1 MRFLSIL
8 VAAVFAIVCAPLAVS
23 AHKLNQSYVYFQVKE
38 DSLSGRFE
46 VILEDADKIVPMD
59 SNGDGKVTREEF
71 LAKAPQ
77 LFDSLAGALTL
88 KNGGET
94 LSISSTGFDT
104 LGQGATIENK
114 LFGQLSFDIQELSE
128 IPEAIEVDYVYLF
141 DDIDPTHSGY
151 AIIEENYRTGVADNE
166 AFISLIFGPGT
177 GAQELSL
184 MGQSWFT
191 VLYDF
196 VIHGVWH
203 IWIGYD
209 HILFLVSL
217 LISSVMVLKAGQW
230 MPRETFGSAFWSVLK
245 IITLFT
251 LAHSVTLSLAALG
264 LVRIPAPFI
273 EFVIA
278 ISIAVMALD
287 NIFPVFHKRA
297 WIILFGFGLIHG
309 FGFANVLAPLGVD
322 PQHTVVTLA
331 AFNIGVEIGQAVIVA
346 ILFPI
351 LYMLRKTAFYKPVIM
366 KIGSLILI
374 AIALYWAVERSPEL
388 IEGLGRIMER
398 GTLTPNRG

>member
-1 MRFLSIL
+1 MSNKFKLFCVSL
-8 VAAVFAIVCAPLAVS
+8 LAIFWLPLAAA
-23 AHKLNQSYVYFQVKE
+23 AHKLDQSYVFFQVNE
-38 DSLSGRFE
+38 DKLTGRFE
-46 VILEDADKIVPMD
+46 VILEDANKIVPMD
-59 SNGDGKVTREEF
+59 TDGDGKITREEF
-71 LAKAPQ
+71 LPKASEV
-77 LFDSLAGALTL
+77 FESLERGLTL
-88 KNGGET
+88 KSGGKT
-94 LSISSTGFDT
+94 LSIVSTGFDT
-104 LGQGATIENK
+104 LGAGVVVDRK
-114 LFGQLSFDIQELSE
+114 LFGQLSFDIEGLDTV
-128 IPEAIEVDYVYLF
+128 PEAIEMDYVYLY
-141 DDIDPTHSGY
+141 DGVDPTHTGY
-151 AIIEENYRTGVADNE
+151 AIIEENFRTGISENE
-166 AFISLIFGPGT
+166 QFISLIFGPGK

-217 LISSVMVLKAGQW
+217 LISSVMLLKAGQW
-230 MPRETFGSAFWSVLK
+230 FPRETFGSAFWSVLK

-264 LVRIPAPFI
+264 LVRIPAPLI

-278 ISIAVMALD
+278 VSIAVMALD
-287 NIFPVFHKRA
+287 NIFPIFHKRA

-322 PQHTVVTLA
+322 PQHTAVTLA

-351 LYMLRKTAFYKPVIM
+351 LYLIRKQAFYQPVVM

-374 AIALYWAVERSPEL
+374 AVALFWAFERAPDMLEVVGRFL
-388 IEGLGRIMER
+388 GL
-398 GTLTPNRG
+398 ND

>member
-1 MRFLSIL
+1 MSNKFKLFCVSL
-8 VAAVFAIVCAPLAVS
+8 LAIFWLPLAAA
-23 AHKLNQSYVYFQVKE
+23 AHKLDQSYVFFQVNE
-38 DSLSGRFE
+38 DKLTGRFE
-46 VILEDADKIVPMD
+46 VILEDANKIVPMD
-59 SNGDGKVTREEF
+59 TDGDGKITREEF
-71 LAKAPQ
+71 LPKASEV
-77 LFDSLAGALTL
+77 FESLEKGLTL
-88 KNGGET
+88 KSGGKT
-94 LSISSTGFDT
+94 LSIVSTGFDT
-104 LGQGATIENK
+104 LGAGIVVDRK
-114 LFGQLSFDIQELSE
+114 LFGQLSFDIEGLDTV
-128 IPEAIEVDYVYLF
+128 PEAIEMDYVYLY
-141 DDIDPTHSGY
+141 DGVDPTHTGY
-151 AIIEENYRTGVADNE
+151 AIIEENFRTGISENE
-166 AFISLIFGPGT
+166 QFISLIFGPGK

-217 LISSVMVLKAGQW
+217 LISSVMLLKAGQW
-230 MPRETFGSAFWSVLK
+230 FPRETFGSAFWSVLK

-264 LVRIPAPFI
+264 LVRIPAPLI

-278 ISIAVMALD
+278 VSIAVMALD
-287 NIFPVFHKRA
+287 NIFPIFHKRA

-322 PQHTVVTLA
+322 PQHTAVTLA

-351 LYMLRKTAFYKPVIM
+351 LYLIRKQAFYQPVVM

-374 AIALYWAVERSPEL
+374 AVALFWAFERAPDMLEVVGRFL
-388 IEGLGRIMER
+388 GL
-398 GTLTPNRG
+398 ND